1 MLVLPTERNRQAYE
15 EELERD
21 EENALREFGCKAFD
35 SAVSTFIPPEIIKA
49 ALTDTL
55 PPVVLPRKG
64 SGETA
69 VAAIDTGFRR
79 DPSGLVV
86 VRIRER
92 RLLVAECFEV
102 RPQKG
107 QPLRP
112 SIVLSQFGARLRD
125 HGVRELVADQHYI
138 ETVKEHL
145 GEFGVIEH
153 PAGNPGKAE
162 VYTATRDA
170 LRESIVDIPD
180 CYKRLSR
187 QLQDIVVKPLAG
199 GAMQITSP
207 RRHGQ
212 HGDLA
217 SAFCA
222 AIWLARQRVYAG
234 RIKFDEIDQPL
245 GGRWHDMPGMGF

>member
-1 MLVLPTERNRQAYE
+1 MLDESSFFRDPDTGVINDLELYRALSPRVIPGGKLMVISTAWAARGLLWDLVEKNHGHPVNAVAAIAPTMLVLPTERNRQAYE

-112 SIVLSQFGARLRD
+112 SIVLSQF
-125 HGVRELVADQHYI
+125 
-138 ETVKEHL
+138 
-145 GEFGVIEH
+145 
-153 PAGNPGKAE
+153 
-162 VYTATRDA
+162 
-170 LRESIVDIPD
+170 
-180 CYKRLSR
+180 
-187 QLQDIVVKPLAG
+187 
-199 GAMQITSP
+199 
-207 RRHGQ
+207 
-212 HGDLA
+212 A
-217 SAFCA
+217 S
-222 AIWLARQRVYAG
+222 
-234 RIKFDEIDQPL
+234 
-245 GGRWHDMPGMGF
+245 